1 MAPDAVELTML
12 FADIAGS
19 TRLISELGD
28 VPAQRVIGRCLEVMV
43 EAVRSSGGTELE
55 RLGDG
60 IVCSFASPDGA
71 AEAAI
76 AMLARTASI
85 SSRDAFDRPLRLRI
99 GFAHGPVV
107 ATAQTPFGATVHL
120 TARIAAA
127 AKPGQIL
134 TNRETLARL
143 APRWRTA
150 SRPYERRV
158 LKGFPG
164 EQELHEILSDA
175 EITMR
180 PARRPRRADGGT
192 RAVELSHG
200 GRTLRVDATHP
211 RAEIGRDPACDLVIE
226 GADVSRVHAT
236 IEWDRGRVR
245 VEDVSTNGTTVERDR
260 GAPIELH
267 HESTT
272 LTGSG
277 KIRLG
282 SERPGSPAAL
292 LVYAC
297 KSDPTRA

>member
-1 MAPDAVELTML
+1 VSPDTVQLTML

-28 VPAQRVIGRCLEVMV
+28 VAAQRVIGRCLEVMT
-43 EAVRSSGGTELE
+43 EAVRTSGGTELE

-71 AEAAI
+71 AAAAV
-76 AMLARTASI
+76 AMLARAAAI
-85 SSRDAFDRPLRLRI
+85 SSRGPLERPVRLRV

-107 ATAQTPFGATVHL
+107 ETAQTPFGATVHL
-120 TARIAAA
+120 AARIAAA

-134 TNRETLARL
+134 TNRETLAHL
-143 APRWRTA
+143 APRWRSA

-164 EQELHEILSDA
+164 EQELLEILSDA
-175 EITMR
+175 EVTMR
-180 PARRPRRADGGT
+180 PTREQPLRAESRT
-192 RAVELSHG
+192 RAVELYHG
-200 GRTLRVDATHP
+200 AQMLRVDASHP
-211 RAEIGRDPACDLVIE
+211 RAEIGRDPACDLVVE

-236 IEWDRGRVR
+236 VEWNRGRAR
-245 VEDVSTNGTTVERDR
+245 LEDVSTNGTTVERDR
-260 GAPIELH
+260 GATVELH

-277 KIRLG
+277 RIRLG
-282 SERPGSPAAL
+282 SDRSDSPAAL

-297 KSDPTRA
+297 KSE